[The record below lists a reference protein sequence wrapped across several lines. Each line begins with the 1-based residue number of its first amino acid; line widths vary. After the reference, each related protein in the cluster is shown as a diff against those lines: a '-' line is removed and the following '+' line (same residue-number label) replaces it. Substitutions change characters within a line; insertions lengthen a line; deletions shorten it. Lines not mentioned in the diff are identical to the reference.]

1 MKLTAQEVNE
11 LKDKCSYGGDYE
23 GLYKRLEY
31 DKPKTL
37 RLNINDK
44 DLLACWLEDDK
55 TLSEEQKSIKNKL
68 FDKNGNYR

>member
-31 DKPKTL
+31 DKPKIL
-37 RLNINDK
+37 RLNINEK
-44 DLLACWLEDDK
+44 DLLSVWLEAEE
-55 TLSEEQKSIKNKL
+55 TLTETQNQSKINC
-68 FDKNGNYR
+68 